1 MGGIRT
7 KIGKFTGCALAPA
20 FFSTRSYVYCSHQK
34 RFLSSPAETKK
45 NKRPIQSLD
54 ASFNITPSWIEETL
68 VLAVGIRFLDNT
80 GELRKI
86 AQEHPREKIVFK
98 VRGKDGSIAYSERE
112 LWSGWDS
119 YSHWAPS
126 YPHGKPD
133 SFSYYVEV
141 KNLQPNETYLIEI
154 DTTSIQ
160 GQDTSNYAL
169 FVA

>member
-1 MGGIRT
+1 MGNLQVALQLLHSSAPDLTYTVLT
-7 KIGKFTGCALAPA
+7 KNV
-20 FFSTRSYVYCSHQK
+20 FFLLLQK
-34 RFLSSPAETKK
+34 RKK
-45 NKRPIQSLD
+45 INVRSKVWMRAL
-54 ASFNITPSWIEETL
+54 NITPSKWIDGTL

-119 YSHWAPS
+119 YSHWAPK

-141 KNLQPNETYLIEI
+141 KNLKPSETYLIEI

-169 FVA
+169 SFA